1 MKQKIILCA
10 LGLTA
15 MLLGGCVAQQQ
26 AQVEQIG
33 EEQAKQTALA
43 DAGLTGQSVP
53 FTQSALK
60 SRDGVDYYAVAFT
73 AGGQELT
80 YNIDALTGT
89 VINKQSI
96 ALPLV
101 STGIDAAQP
110 TGGNA
115 TDTVGSTAQSTA
127 SPAPVPAVGG
137 AVDVISSATRNDEA
151 SATGTASIPA
161 EQAKAKAL
169 EHAGTAADKVTF
181 VQAKLDYDDGK
192 LVYDVEFYTGT
203 KEYDYEIDANTG
215 AVISYD
221 FDADHYTAPEA
232 SAGTVAITAD
242 RAKEIALSQVAGATT
257 ADIYEFET
265 DYDDGRLAYEG
276 KIIYNGREYEFEIDG
291 YSGGIRSWESEPV
304 SR

>member
-1 MKQKIILCA
+1 MKQKIVLCT

-15 MLLGGCVAQQQ
+15 MLLGGCAAQQQ
-26 AQVEQIG
+26 AQVEKIG
-33 EEQAKQTALA
+33 EEQARQTALT
-43 DAGLTGQSVP
+43 DAGLTGQGVQ

-80 YNIDALTGT
+80 YDIDALTGT
-89 VINKQSI
+89 VISKQSV
-96 ALPLV
+96 AVPQV
-101 STGIDAAQP
+101 STGADAVQP
-110 TGGNA
+110 NTA
-115 TDTVGSTAQSTA
+115 EPVGSTAQPTA
-127 SPAPVPAVGG
+127 SPAPVPAVGNTAD
-137 AVDVISSATRNDEA
+137 AVSSATRNDEA
-151 SATGTASIPA
+151 SAAGSTGTVSVTA
-161 EQAKAKAL
+161 EQAKTKAL
-169 EHAGTAADKVTF
+169 EHAGLTADKVTF
-181 VQAKLDYDDGK
+181 VQTKLDYDDGK
-192 LVYDVEFYTGT
+192 QVYDVEFYTGT

-232 SAGTVAITAD
+232 SAGTTAITAD

-276 KIIYNGREYEFEIDG
+276 KIIYDGREYEFEIDG

-304 SR
+304 RR